1 MYYFQIQ
8 FMIAFQIGKQ
18 IDVLFIEL
26 KNIFENLCINITK
39 HQDLFRPKNFLFYL
53 YYIFNS

>member
-1 MYYFQIQ
+1 
-8 FMIAFQIGKQ
+8 MIAFQIGKQ